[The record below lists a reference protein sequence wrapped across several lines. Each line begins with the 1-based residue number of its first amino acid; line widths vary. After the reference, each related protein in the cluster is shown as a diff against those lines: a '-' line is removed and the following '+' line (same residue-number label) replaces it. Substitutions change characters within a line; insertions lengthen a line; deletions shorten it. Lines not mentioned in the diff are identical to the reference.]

1 MTAHLTSP
9 VQHET
14 SRTFRISPREAARWG
29 LPTIK
34 IKPQPVDEVD
44 LRKTAG
50 TREGKIYRMARDIRA
65 AKDRGVR
72 QSRDLIAMKVA
83 FRSGMT
89 LSELLVSSD
98 SRERDLSAI
107 RHRAFYGI
115 RQGTSLPL
123 TRIGRYFGMD
133 HSSIHYGIKQH
144 RARLATQGAGS

>member
-1 MTAHLTSP
+1 MTAHLSIRSL
-9 VQHET
+9 HEAG
-14 SRTFRISPREAARWG
+14 RTYQISQKEAERRG
-29 LPTIK
+29 LPVIR
-34 IKPQPVDEVD
+34 IKPQPVDEGD

-50 TREGKIYRMARDIRA
+50 SREGKLYRMARDIRA

-115 RQGTSLPL
+115 RLGTSLSL
-123 TRIGRYFGMD
+123 TRIGHYFGMD

-144 RARLATQGAGS
+144 RARLAAGEAQ